1 VKLQGAEPP
10 LWMVRGIPFLE
21 KGRDQV
27 KMTPQP
33 ARAATPAGGSG
44 GK

>member
-1 VKLQGAEPP
+1 
-10 LWMVRGIPFLE
+10 MVRGIPFLE

-27 KMTPQP
+27 KMTTP
-33 ARAATPAGGSG
+33 AARGTTPAGPSG

>member
-1 VKLQGAEPP
+1 
-10 LWMVRGIPFLE
+10 MVRGIPFLE

-27 KMTPQP
+27 KMS
-33 ARAATPAGGSG
+33 TPAAGASAPLRPNG